1 MKCQQLLPP
10 SPPPLPQLISGNEPN
25 IPSPPSELHAGD
37 EPFEGGSV
45 KINDLNIAFIVA
57 MQTLLPLLLIKFI

>member
-1 MKCQQLLPP
+1 MKCQPLSDLLF
-10 SPPPLPQLISGNEPN
+10 PPPPQLSSGDEQN

-37 EPFEGGSV
+37 EPLGAGSV

-57 MQTLLPLLLIKFI
+57 VQTLLPLLFIKFV